1 MESNV
6 DRVANLA
13 RYGDSQG
20 ITMVSQDPDARF
32 SHRIDA
38 WGTHICHVADF
49 GSWKR
54 GEGATYQDALSLIL
68 GNRREEPAP
77 VQSRSS
83 GLLPSRRIR
92 RTSLRYGCRR
102 TTMLPKSGYMIRV
115 CRRSLL

>member
-1 MESNV
+1 MESIVNT
-6 DRVANLA
+6 VAYLA
-13 RYGDSQG
+13 RYGGSQG
-20 ITMVSQDPDARF
+20 ITMVSQNPDARF

-38 WGTHICHVADF
+38 WGTHSCHVADF

-54 GEGATYQDALSLIL
+54 GEGATYQDALTLIL

-92 RTSLRYGCRR
+92 RTSLRNGCRR

-115 CRRSLL
+115 Y